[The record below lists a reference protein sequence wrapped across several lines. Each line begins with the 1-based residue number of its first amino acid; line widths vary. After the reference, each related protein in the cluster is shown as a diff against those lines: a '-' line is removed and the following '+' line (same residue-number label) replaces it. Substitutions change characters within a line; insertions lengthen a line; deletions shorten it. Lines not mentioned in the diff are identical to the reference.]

1 MFDLCKKQSKLQCL
15 TFASIFQARIILIFK
30 ARHRLK
36 GDDALGY
43 QLLPGT
49 NTLAYHVVASLMNKK
64 VL

>member
-1 MFDLCKKQSKLQCL
+1 
-15 TFASIFQARIILIFK
+15 LIFK

-49 NTLAYHVVASLMNKK
+49 NTLAYHVVALLTKKK